1 MSLTGLLGLD
11 PGLCLGWRYVCPP
24 SNAACCC
31 CWSPPRRLTEP
42 RRCSHHHP
50 ASSPCLAPIPSLLT
64 HPSAIR
70 ISFLP
75 SPCGLSAGLRVASTA
90 VVAAV
95 AAVAAAGAARRATP
109 ARAAAA
115 AAVQA
120 PERAAAAARAS
131 LFCVFSA
138 IRSSSRA
145 AAAAASEAAAGLQRY
160 PWRLGRRRRGARSWG
175 AAGGAGRRRR
185 GASGVL
191 PRDGFAVRSAC
202 LCAVCVCIPGAPDSP
217 IHVGTSNVSIA

>member
-11 PGLCLGWRYVCPP
+11 PGLCLGWRYVGPP

-50 ASSPCLAPIPSLLT
+50 ASSPCLAPISSLLT

-95 AAVAAAGAARRATP
+95 AAVAAAGAARRATA

-120 PERAAAAARAS
+120 PERAQQRQPGRRYFASFRLFAAAA
-131 LFCVFSA
+131 
-138 IRSSSRA
+138 
-145 AAAAASEAAAGLQRY
+145 EQQQQQLQRLL
-160 PWRLGRRRRGARSWG
+160 RACSGTRGGLGGGAEAHAVGEPQEAPGGVAGARRECSP
-175 AAGGAGRRRR
+175 AM
-185 GASGVL
+185 AS
-191 PRDGFAVRSAC
+191 
-202 LCAVCVCIPGAPDSP
+202 LCAVRVSVRCACAFLAPL
-217 IHVGTSNVSIA
+217 TLLYT